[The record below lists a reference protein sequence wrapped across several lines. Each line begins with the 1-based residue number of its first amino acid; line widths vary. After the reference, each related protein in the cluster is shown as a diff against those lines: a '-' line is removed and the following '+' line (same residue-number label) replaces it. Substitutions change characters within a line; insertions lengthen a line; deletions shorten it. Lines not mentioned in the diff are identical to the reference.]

1 MNTTIPRPRWGDVTD
16 VGDGFKY
23 RHAFVSVSNDDAE
36 LVRRATV
43 EMLREEGWEL
53 QNAHADRHV
62 VRGRLVP
69 IPLTAREKNIV
80 RAALHLQKVNR
91 EFAGHVPDFELLV
104 NQFGLPVDEM
114 RQIRDIVQAAE

>member
-69 IPLTAREKNIV
+69 IPLTAREKKKLEKKKAER
-80 RAALHLQKVNR
+80 RAK
-91 EFAGHVPDFELLV
+91 
-104 NQFGLPVDEM
+104 GLPSDSDDDDM
-114 RQIRDIVQAAE
+114 